1 VADQNNDQ
9 TDRNICGPALKIT
22 KNHHL
27 GRMLSGGILL
37 DDSQTKS
44 EWLQRADYHT
54 CIGGEMEGWSV
65 YTVCRYS
72 NVHWIVIKGVC
83 DWREHKIK
91 GYQPLT
97 VAIAVDLVRHVLS
110 WPEALQA
117 IPIQSATVIDVLFIM
132 CFLFIC
138 HLNYSQPQAA
148 PDRHQEESHQQGAVF
163 HSGWFFSCW
172 WRINY
177 VSHKLIFSL

>member
-9 TDRNICGPALKIT
+9 TDRNNCGPALKIT

-117 IPIQSATVIDVLFIM
+117 IPIQSAT
-132 CFLFIC
+132 
-138 HLNYSQPQAA
+138 PQAA

-163 HSGWFFSCW
+163 HSGNTITAGNGNTLHFPLE
-172 WRINY
+172 INQTHERNF
-177 VSHKLIFSL
+177 VAKNTDTVNIITHQ